1 MTETKTKQNKTLKVL
16 ISHVSDAFTELHEEN
31 VYLAL
36 IVCAVCLLRYPNV
49 SLECVSLNVSLYV
62 SIRL

>member
-1 MTETKTKQNKTLKVL
+1 MSVNKREIKREKWRQRQKQTNLKVP

-36 IVCAVCLLRYPNV
+36 IVCAVC
-49 SLECVSLNVSLYV
+49 
-62 SIRL
+62 